1 MNSCDNCMFSG
12 WVKDS
17 ELLKCHNPLSKD
29 YKTKNPVN
37 FVCPEW
43 TADDRIEEAWY
54 QHISVGWADYPSAM
68 HTMRE
73 NNFGTFLVP
82 QNQINKHGEW

>member
-1 MNSCDNCMFSG
+1 MNSCDNCKFSG

-29 YKTKNPVN
+29 YKTENPVN

-43 TADDRIEEAWY
+43 TADDRIEEA
-54 QHISVGWADYPSAM
+54 
-68 HTMRE
+68 
-73 NNFGTFLVP
+73 
-82 QNQINKHGEW
+82 